1 MKQMAIKE
9 NPFLT
14 RLDYQQA
21 LEDMIA
27 PLQAAI
33 LADDYQD

>member
-14 RLDYQQA
+14 RLDYQRA
-21 LEDMIA
+21 LKTYRSFARSD
-27 PLQAAI
+27 LGR
-33 LADDYQD
+33 

>member
-1 MKQMAIKE
+1 MKEMAIKE

-14 RLDYQQA
+14 RLDYQRA

-27 PLQAAI
+27 PLRSD
-33 LADDYQD
+33 LGR

>member
-14 RLDYQQA
+14 RLDYQRA
-21 LEDMIA
+21 LEVMIA

-33 LADDYQD
+33 SADGY